1 VCVSVWGGGWG
12 RQVSLRGFFVFAQK
26 SHTMGF
32 WSDSK
37 GTGGR
42 KTLLKKAQVDW
53 PDALSAAFLV
63 CEALKLIRVK
73 INH

>member
-1 VCVSVWGGGWG
+1 VCVFLGGL
-12 RQVSLRGFFVFAQK
+12 RERRKVSLRGFFVFGQK